1 MKAYH
6 AIRAAKSMKYLPLI
20 ALLAFNAQADTYLT
34 TTIASYHAD
43 RETEYNETN
52 PGLGGRHNGW
62 IGGFYKNSHDK
73 TAYYAGKEFR
83 EQMIPGAYL
92 ALQIGALYGYEGSQ
106 LSAPSHNGT
115 YIYALPSL
123 VIGKDVQYK
132 LGIVP
137 VDNWTLTFQIDWR
150 I

>member
-1 MKAYH
+1 
-6 AIRAAKSMKYLPLI
+6 MKYLPLF
-20 ALLAFNAQADTYLT
+20 LLLTTCQAQAETYLT

-52 PGLGGRHNGW
+52 PGLGIKHKQW
-62 IGGFYKNSHDK
+62 IIGGYQNSHYNP
-73 TAYYAGKEFR
+73 AYYAGYEFR
-83 EQMIPGAYL
+83 KSVNAYVSM
-92 ALQIGALYGYEGSQ
+92 ALQTGLLTGYEDSQ

-123 VIGKDVQYK
+123 IIGKDVQYK